1 MSIKDERIVYSS
13 RLKYFKSL
21 ANSQNVIEKL
31 DHIYLFIYLFC
42 FSKLIRYKSLQSVS
56 CAVELIVLHFF

>member
-13 RLKYFKSL
+13 RLKYFTSL

-31 DHIYLFIYLFC
+31 DHIYLFC
-42 FSKLIRYKSLQSVS
+42 FSKLIRYKSLQSV
-56 CAVELIVLHFF
+56 AVLLS

>member
-31 DHIYLFIYLFC
+31 DHIYLFC